1 MSALQNEIIST
12 VQDLTCI
19 FEAEILDFTFI
30 IGQTFQLELQNLTFG
45 FSIILVN
52 IYKN

>member
-1 MSALQNEIIST
+1 MSSLQNEIVSF
-12 VQDLTCI
+12 VQDLTHI
-19 FEAEILDFTFI
+19 FEAEMLDFTFI
-30 IGQTFQLELQNLTFG
+30 IGQTFQLELQDLTFS